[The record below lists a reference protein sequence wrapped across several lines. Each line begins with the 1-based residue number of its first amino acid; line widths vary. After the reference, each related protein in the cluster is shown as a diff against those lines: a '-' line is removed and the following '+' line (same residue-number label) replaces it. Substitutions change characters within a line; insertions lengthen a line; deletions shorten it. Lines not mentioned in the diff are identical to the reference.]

1 MQVLNSSTTSQHAQR
16 KAANLSSASLASPAG
31 PASGQSAS
39 QKAETPIALLCSLSG
54 REMLLL
60 FVDCPSA
67 EDQSA
72 LSCHPAVK
80 ELAEHSVKY
89 APESSAHRMLC

>member
-1 MQVLNSSTTSQHAQR
+1 MQVLNSSTTSRRAQR
-16 KAANLSSASLASPAG
+16 EAADSSGAFLASPAG
-31 PASGQSAS
+31 PANGQSAS
-39 QKAETPIALLCSLSG
+39 QQVETPIALLCSLSG

-80 ELAEHSVKY
+80 ELAKHPVK
-89 APESSAHRMLC
+89 